1 MGTSYSHLAWGT
13 WELFAMEMVN
23 VLFQIQHLQNLYIYF
38 IYLQLQWEFNNSRKK
53 YFSLWNT
60 RLIVLFAWES
70 IQAQSKGK
78 KSEPVPGFLHQLWE
92 AADKHGPATMLLC
105 DWVSPNSIKTKYPW
119 GLSLLLQDWRWRL
132 KQSFNPTHL
141 KQAKW
146 SPTLHLYLLRW
157 AYLLLRSPAEHH
169 SSVVCLPG

>member
-1 MGTSYSHLAWGT
+1 
-13 WELFAMEMVN
+13 MEMVN

-70 IQAQSKGK
+70 TQAQSKGK

-132 KQSFNPTHL
+132 KQSFNLTHL

-146 SPTLHLYLLRW
+146 VEPYSSSLFAQVSLPAPEEPCWTPQLCCLLTW
-157 AYLLLRSPAEHH
+157 VNEG
-169 SSVVCLPG
+169 VCRFLQFGADK